1 MSRHGGMRVLL
12 SNVDVPRF
20 LQQVCFLCP
29 TPFYAASGEAGFSNS
44 SRAHV
49 RITGC
54 KSSRVIRFAVYVG
67 ATCVCVIAVALW
79 RFQNKM

>member
-1 MSRHGGMRVLL
+1 MSRHGGARVLL
-12 SNVDVPRF
+12 SNVDAPRF
-20 LQQVCFLCP
+20 LQQAYFYVQPL
-29 TPFYAASGEAGFSNS
+29 FYAASGEAGFSNS

-54 KSSRVIRFAVYVG
+54 KSPRVIRFTVYVG
-67 ATCVCVIAVALW
+67 ATCACVIAVALW